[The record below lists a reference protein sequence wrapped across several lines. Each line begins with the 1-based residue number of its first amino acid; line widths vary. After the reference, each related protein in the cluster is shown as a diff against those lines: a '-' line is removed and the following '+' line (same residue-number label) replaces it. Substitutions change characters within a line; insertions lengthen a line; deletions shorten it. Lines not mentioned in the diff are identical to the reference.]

1 MTKYDVRNYLEKI
14 YKIPVVNIE
23 TRVVM
28 GKLKRA
34 VGKGYM
40 IKEDDW
46 REAIVDLPKEVS
58 FEYPKLFQ
66 DTTEKLE
73 DEIEDVTKRMDF
85 VKLRER
91 RRLHHENRHNVPSW
105 FGL

>member
-46 REAIVDLPKEVS
+46 REAIVDLVRDGICS
-58 FEYPKLFQ
+58 LISYSN
-66 DTTEKLE
+66 
-73 DEIEDVTKRMDF
+73 
-85 VKLRER
+85 
-91 RRLHHENRHNVPSW
+91 HHFST
-105 FGL
+105 